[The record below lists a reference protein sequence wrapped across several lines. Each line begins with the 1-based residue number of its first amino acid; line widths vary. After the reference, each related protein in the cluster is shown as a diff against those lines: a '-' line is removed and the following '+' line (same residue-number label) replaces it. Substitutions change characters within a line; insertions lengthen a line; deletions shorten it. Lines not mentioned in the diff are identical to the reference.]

1 MLMLSFIPAEWITYA
16 IHGIFGIGVIGMIIG
31 TLGSKLL
38 FVSSYGHVVK
48 SIAGLFFVIGLFLEG
63 YNFASQD
70 WIEQAK
76 KFEEKVKIAEQQAKD
91 ANDKL
96 SKEVADKNKTIA
108 ENQKLLQE
116 KLKLSSQKID
126 AECKVAPEAVQI
138 LNEALRL
145 RK

>member
-1 MLMLSFIPAEWITYA
+1 MWMLSFIPAEWITYA
-16 IHGIFGIGVIGMIIG
+16 IHGIFGIGVIGLVIG
-31 TLGSKLL
+31 GIGSKIP
-38 FVSSYGHVVK
+38 FVSTYGNIIKGV
-48 SIAGLFFVIGLFLEG
+48 AGLFFVVGLFLQG

-76 KFEEKVKIAEQQAKD
+76 KFEEKVKIAEQQAKE

-96 SKEVADKNKTIA
+96 GKEISDKNKAIA
-108 ENQKLLQE
+108 ENQKLLQD
-116 KLKLSSQKID
+116 KLKASAQKID